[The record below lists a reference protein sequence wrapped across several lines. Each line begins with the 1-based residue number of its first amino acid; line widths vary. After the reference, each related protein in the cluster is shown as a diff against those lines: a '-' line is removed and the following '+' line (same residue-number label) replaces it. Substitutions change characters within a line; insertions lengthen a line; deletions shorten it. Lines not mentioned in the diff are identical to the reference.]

1 MAVTSMSRNSIG
13 FGQERYNRASGVN
26 SNLDWCRITTT
37 PTGSFSDSDGV
48 WNYWVFKS
56 NSTLVVGRSG
66 RVEYLV
72 VAGGGTGTCDNTLSN
87 VGGGGAGGV
96 IQSPEFAQITDGSYA
111 ITVGAG
117 GAAQVVNSGPGNNGS
132 NSSIGSLAIAIG
144 GGGASNRGL
153 AGLSG
158 GCGGAGGD
166 DNGTTNQRNIGG
178 EGTFGQGFRGGFG
191 ASNGGGGGGAGAVG
205 TDGGGVGGIGRTST
219 IITTAIA
226 TSESVGQVSGG
237 VLYFA
242 GGGGGGAALAA
253 GGLGGGGAAAANDG
267 RSANCPANTGG
278 GSGASDTTQG
288 SPFAGAGGSGVVI
301 VRTRV

>member
-1 MAVTSMSRNSIG
+1 MAVTSMSRSSVG
-13 FGQERYNRASGVN
+13 FGQERYNRAAGVN
-26 SNLDWCRITTT
+26 SNLDWCQITTT
-37 PTGSFSDSDGV
+37 PTGSFSDANGV

-72 VAGGGTGTCDNTLSN
+72 VAGGGTGSNNNTSTN

-96 IQSPEFAQITDGSYA
+96 IQSPEFAQIVSGSYA
-111 ITVGAG
+111 ITVGGG
-117 GAAQVVNSGPGNNGS
+117 GAAQVSLDTTGNSGS
-132 NSSIGSLAIAIG
+132 NSSIGTLAVAIG
-144 GGGASNRGL
+144 GGGAGL
-153 AGLSG
+153 RAAAGVSG

-166 DNGTTNQRNIGG
+166 NNGVGVEPRGG
-178 EGTFGQGFRGGFG
+178 DGTFGQGFRGGQG
-191 ASNGGGGGGAGAVG
+191 RDNGGGGGGAGAIG
-205 TDGGGVGGIGRTST
+205 TDGGGAGGVGRTST

-226 TSESVGQVSGG
+226 TSEAVGQVSGG

-242 GGGGGGAALAA
+242 GGGGGGVISAA
-253 GGLGGGGAAAANDG
+253 GGLGGGGAACANDQ
-267 RSANCPANTGG
+267 RSANCAANTGG

-288 SPFAGAGGSGVVI
+288 TPYAGAGGSGVVI